1 MLELKGR
8 ITEDHKLEIDV
19 PTDLPVGEV
28 RVYIETALTTI
39 DEDDA
44 KWDALFADPRSDE
57 LLTRLANQA
66 RKSKREGKS
75 IKLD

>member
-19 PTDLPVGEV
+19 PANLPVGEV
-28 RVYIETALTTI
+28 RVYIETNPTSV

-44 KWDALFADPRSDE
+44 KWDSLFADPRSE
-57 LLTRLANQA
+57 QLLNQLAEEA
-66 RKSKREGKS
+66 LKADREGKT